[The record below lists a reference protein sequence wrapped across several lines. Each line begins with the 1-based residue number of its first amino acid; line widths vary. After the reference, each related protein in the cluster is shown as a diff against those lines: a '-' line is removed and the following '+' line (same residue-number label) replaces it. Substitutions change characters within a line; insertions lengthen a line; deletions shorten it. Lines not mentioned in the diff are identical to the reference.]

1 MPQPKVLIADI
12 TSVELVEAII
22 KHARNAG
29 FAVTRLPRGSV
40 LDRDVPEDAET
51 ILAPK
56 VALAIYRSNVDK
68 VNAAKFEL
76 LKRLGVQQSPE
87 LVNKKAFIWIAMV
100 LHRAVCFQ
108 CGVKPMRGRGLA
120 HWTRDP
126 KPEPLLLLLAWN
138 NAETAKIQAAR
149 DLCDVLCAKCAKQR
163 GGKLL
168 SNRKPNLAAYGVV
181 TNPKD
186 MET

>member
-29 FAVTRLPRGSV
+29 YSVNRLPRGSV
-40 LDRDVPEDAET
+40 LDSEAPEDAET
-51 ILAPK
+51 IMAPK

-68 VNAAKFEL
+68 VNAAKHEL
-76 LKRLGVQQSPE
+76 LRRLGVEQSPE
-87 LVNKKAFIWIAMV
+87 LVNRKAFVLIAMV

-138 NAETAKIQAAR
+138 NAPADKIQAAR

-168 SNRKPNLAAYGVV
+168 SNRKPNLAAYGIAV
-181 TNPKD
+181 D
-186 MET
+186 HS